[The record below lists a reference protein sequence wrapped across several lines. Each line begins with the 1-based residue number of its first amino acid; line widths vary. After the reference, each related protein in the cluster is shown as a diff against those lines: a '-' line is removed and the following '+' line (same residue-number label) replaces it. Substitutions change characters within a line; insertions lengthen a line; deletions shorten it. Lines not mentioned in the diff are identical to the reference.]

1 MSEGNLK
8 IVCPGCQGELVVDR
22 VSGEVLLHKPAK
34 EPLAGGKD
42 FDSLLA
48 GIDDDKARAEAKFDK
63 EVAAMK
69 DRGRLLE
76 EKFKEALKRAEEE
89 PDDVPPKRPWDLD

>member
-1 MSEGNLK
+1 MSEGNLTV
-8 IVCPGCQGELVVDR
+8 ICPGCQGELVVDGT
-22 VSGEVLLHKPAK
+22 SGEVLLHKPAK

-48 GIDDDKARAEAKFDK
+48 GIDDDKARAEAKFER

-69 DRGRLLE
+69 DRDRLLE
-76 EKFKEALKRAEEE
+76 EKFKEALRRAEEE
-89 PDDVPPKRPWDLD
+89 PDDGPPQRPFDLD